1 MKDHFGP
8 EDMRTLFRA
17 FDLAWTA
24 LGEDISGDQDA
35 LRDHMGRALI
45 HLAMDGDMD
54 EVRLATYAA
63 YQGRIFMG
71 LRPRLRTIG

>member
-1 MKDHFGP
+1 
-8 EDMRTLFRA
+8 
-17 FDLAWTA
+17 
-24 LGEDISGDQDA
+24 
-35 LRDHMGRALI
+35 MGRALI

-63 YQGRIFMG
+63 YHGRIFMG